1 VTRVRIKNTQITNT
15 QVLRYNKNTRES
27 FEELLFP
34 RNKTPNQISYI
45 LVLYLQYFEINKA
58 QAI

>member
-1 VTRVRIKNTQITNT
+1 VTRIRIKNTQIANT
-15 QVLRYNKNTRES
+15 QILRYNENTRENLKK
-27 FEELLFP
+27 LLIP

-45 LVLYLQYFEINKA
+45 LVLYLQYFEINKT